1 MSPRALLLSAY
12 AARSH
17 KHWARAM
24 QQMLPEWQW
33 EVLELPPRHFSWRV
47 RGNPLY
53 WALERRGQLAAGHD
67 LLVATSMVDL
77 ATLRGLVPELAA
89 LPTLLYFHENQF
101 AYPASPRQHS
111 LLEAQMVSLYSALA
125 ADRLAFNSA
134 WNRDSFLQGCAALLR
149 RLPDCVPA
157 GVVDALAARSEVLP
171 VPIDPPAE
179 SEQAWWPGSAG
190 DASSRPLRL
199 LWLGRLEYDKG
210 LEGLL
215 AVMDAL
221 AACGPPLELAVVG
234 QEFREL
240 PPALAALKAR
250 HAQRL
255 VHCGN
260 LPDRGQYLGLLR
272 GADVVLSTA
281 LHEFQGL
288 ALLEAVARGCRPVV
302 PARLVYPELYPE
314 ASCYP
319 VYPGDPRREAEG
331 AAERIRQLAHPREQI
346 PGMDV
351 SFCYPRALAPR
362 YREVL
367 LRIASGRLSR

>member
-1 MSPRALLLSAY
+1 MSGRALLLSAY

-17 KHWARAM
+17 HYWARSL

-33 EVLELPPRHFSWRV
+33 RVLELPPRHFSWRV

-53 WALERRGQLAAGHD
+53 WALEQREQLVAGHD

-77 ATLRGLVPELAA
+77 ATLRGLVPGLAA

-111 LLEAQMVSLYSALA
+111 LLEAQVVSLYSALA
-125 ADRLAFNSA
+125 ADQLAFNSA

-149 RLPDCVPA
+149 KLPDFVPD
-157 GVVDALAARSEVLP
+157 GVVDTLARRSRVLP
-171 VPIDPPAE
+171 VPIAAPVE
-179 SEQAWWPGSAG
+179 GERSWWPGVRRRRSG
-190 DASSRPLRL
+190 ESPLRL

-221 AACGPPLELAVVG
+221 AADGPALELAVVG
-234 QEFREL
+234 QEFREV
-240 PPALAALKAR
+240 PAALDALKAR
-250 HAQRL
+250 HSQVL

-260 LPDRGQYLGLLR
+260 LPRREDYLGLLR

-288 ALLEAVARGCRPVV
+288 ALQEAVARGCQPVV
-302 PARLVYPELYPE
+302 PARLVYPQLYPKDC
-314 ASCYP
+314 CYP
-319 VYPGDPRREAEG
+319 VYPDDPRREAE
-331 AAERIRQLAHPREQI
+331 AAAGRIRQLAGQLPVAALDMSGVF
-346 PGMDV
+346 PG
-351 SFCYPRALAPR
+351 ALAPR
-362 YREVL
+362 YREAIRDCALVA
-367 LRIASGRLSR
+367 RA

>member
-1 MSPRALLLSAY
+1 MSGRALLLSAY

-17 KHWARAM
+17 QHWARSL

-33 EVLELPPRHFSWRV
+33 QLLELPARHFSWRV

-53 WALERRGQLAAGHD
+53 WGLAERELLTAGHD

-77 ATLRGLVPELAA
+77 ATLRGLVPGLAA

-101 AYPASPRQHS
+101 AYPASPRQHN

-134 WNRDSFLQGCAALLR
+134 WNRDSFLQGCDALLR
-149 RLPDCVPA
+149 KLPDFVPH
-157 GVVDALAARSEVLP
+157 GVVDTLARRSRVLP
-171 VPIDPPAE
+171 VPIAAPVE
-179 SEQAWWPGSAG
+179 GEQPWWPGAQRKSPG
-190 DASSRPLRL
+190 EGPLRL

-221 AACGPPLELAVVG
+221 AASGPALELAVVG
-234 QEFREL
+234 QEFREV
-240 PPALAALKAR
+240 PAALETLKTR
-250 HAQRL
+250 HARVL

-260 LPDRGQYLGLLR
+260 LARREDYLGLLR

-288 ALLEAVARGCRPVV
+288 ALQEAVARGCQPVV
-302 PARLVYPELYPE
+302 PARLVYPELYPKDC
-314 ASCYP
+314 CYP
-319 VYPGDPRREAEG
+319 VYPDDPRREAEG
-331 AAERIRQLAHPREQI
+331 AAARIRQLAGQLPVAALDMS
-346 PGMDV
+346 GA
-351 SFCYPRALAPR
+351 FAGALAPR
-362 YREVL
+362 YREAIRDCAVAA
-367 LRIASGRLSR
+367 RA